1 MASSAD
7 LNPGQVRAIAL
18 MCLIGEV
25 VYLGWRFRSEW
36 EIAVPAL
43 LLVHLIGLLGFGLYW
58 LVARRWRKRSTSEE
72 LFVSS
77 GLLAVLVTGGVTY
90 VWGDW
95 MGAHSA
101 LGSLMAG
108 IVVAF
113 NLVLVRL
120 AIWGP

>member
-1 MASSAD
+1 MPSSSD
-7 LNPGQVRAIAL
+7 LNPAQVRIIAL
-18 MCLIGEV
+18 LCLIGEV
-25 VYLGWRFRSEW
+25 VYLGWRFRGEW

-43 LLVHLIGLLGFGLYW
+43 LLLHLIGLLGFGLYW
-58 LVARRWRKRSTSEE
+58 LVARRWRKRSTHEE

-77 GLLAVLVTGGVTY
+77 GLVAVLVTGGVTY

-101 LGSLMAG
+101 LGALMAG
-108 IVVAF
+108 IVAAF
-113 NLVLVRL
+113 NLVLARL